1 MQDLPLDMFV
11 FDFFWHRRNGWGGY
25 SWDRTDFPDGAFPP
39 VGFLRRF
46 SRPFFSF
53 ETVGFLRRLFRPFF
67 IVRNGGRFSPS
78 VVFRALSS

>member
-1 MQDLPLDMFV
+1 MFV

-46 SRPFFSF
+46 SRPFSSF
-53 ETVGFLRRLFRPFF
+53 ETAVGFLRR
-67 IVRNGGRFSPS
+67 FSFAPS
-78 VVFRALSS
+78 LAKLSSHSFHFLI